1 MKEYYR
7 YAYSKDGVNVILGIV
22 ALIFSVLFILVFI
35 VMPDSDNKRNIRVG
49 ILTMLIPLI
58 TFLISDLSAEADFS
72 ADDHAVTF
80 RHMSRKTL
88 ILYENIKSIE
98 LKTECR
104 KEKVNGSTKNYYA
117 EVMTFHCADGKDHT
131 FAGKSEKAVDVI
143 LEHPCYLQRLPGNS
157 KFANLKRYIENKMN
171 TKEEN

>member
-1 MKEYYR
+1 M
-7 YAYSKDGVNVILGIV
+7 AS
-22 ALIFSVLFILVFI
+22 F
-35 VMPDSDNKRNIRVG
+35 
-49 ILTMLIPLI
+49 T
-58 TFLISDLSAEADFS
+58 

-88 ILYENIKSIE
+88 ILYETINSIDIE
-98 LKTECR
+98 AEYR
-104 KEKVNGSTKNYYA
+104 ESHGYGIHRYYA